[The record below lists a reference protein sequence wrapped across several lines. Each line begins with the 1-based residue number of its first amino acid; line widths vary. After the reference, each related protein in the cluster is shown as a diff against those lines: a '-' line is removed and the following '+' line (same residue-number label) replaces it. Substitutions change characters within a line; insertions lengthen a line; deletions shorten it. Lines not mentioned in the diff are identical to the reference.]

1 MDPNSLLGPVDLL
14 LPYIEEVLLVLVLI
28 NGLTRLVAQRQ
39 YKSQYKDG
47 GADAIVRHPVHA
59 ASNVLLLLGTFY
71 YLTVSFHAGVLL
83 TTLVIGLFFTDFFEF
98 EARLA
103 EARREVKME
112 LPKGALA
119 AWGLVFLYISYRS
132 LFFVVQPI
140 WEGIV

>member
-39 YKSQYKDG
+39 YRSQYSEG
-47 GADAIVRHPVHA
+47 GSEAIVRHPIHA
-59 ASNVLLLLGTFY
+59 ASNVILLLGTFY

-83 TTLVIGLFFTDFFEF
+83 TTFVLGLFFADFFEF

-103 EARREVKME
+103 EARREAEME

-119 AWGLVFLYISYRS
+119 AWGLVFLYVSYRS

-140 WEGIV
+140 WESIV

>member
-14 LPYIEEVLLVLVLI
+14 LPYIEEVLLVLVLV

-39 YKSQYKDG
+39 YKSQYEEG
-47 GADAIVRHPVHA
+47 GAEAIVRHPVHA

-71 YLTVSFHAGVLL
+71 YLTVTFHAGVLL
-83 TTLVIGLFFTDFFEF
+83 TILVIGLFFTDFFEF

-103 EARREVKME
+103 EARREAKIE

-119 AWGLVFLYISYRS
+119 AWGLVFLYVSYRS

-140 WEGIV
+140 WESIV